1 MRLGFCDQ
9 GSWPESTTVQPLAAE
24 ICRAAICTAEIVANG
39 DIARRRGRDFS
50 VAHNGAV
57 PFDTWLVFAIA
68 ALGLSFTPGPNGL
81 LALTHGALYGVRA
94 TLATIAGGA
103 FGFLVVI
110 AVSMFGI
117 GTLLIVVPDILL
129 VLKWVGGAY
138 LVFLG
143 VQVWRSPVI
152 TVGAA
157 VAQSTRSGWRLAQ
170 QGFLAAVTNPKGI
183 LFFVAFLPQFIDPKN
198 DLFVQ
203 FAIMASTFIVIEIV
217 FEVVVA
223 ALSQSLQPAL
233 ARAGRWFNR
242 ATGGLFIVI
251 GILLPWQL

>member
-9 GSWPESTTVQPLAAE
+9 GSWPELTTVQPLAAE
-24 ICRAAICTAEIVANG
+24 ICAAEIVADG

-94 TLATIAGGA
+94 TLATITGGA

-242 ATGGLFIVI
+242 ATGGLFIAI

>member
-1 MRLGFCDQ
+1 
-9 GSWPESTTVQPLAAE
+9 
-24 ICRAAICTAEIVANG
+24 
-39 DIARRRGRDFS
+39 

-57 PFDTWLVFAIA
+57 PLDTWLVFSLA

-94 TLATIAGGA
+94 TLATVAGGA
-103 FGFLVVI
+103 LGFLVVI

-117 GTLLIVVPDILL
+117 GALLTVVPDILT
-129 VLKWVGGAY
+129 VLSWMGGAY

-143 VQVWRSPVI
+143 VQVWRSPAI
-152 TVGAA
+152 TVAA
-157 VAQSTRSGWRLAQ
+157 ARCPTGSGWRRAQ

-217 FEVVVA
+217 FEVVAA

>member
-1 MRLGFCDQ
+1 M
-9 GSWPESTTVQPLAAE
+9 PL
-24 ICRAAICTAEIVANG
+24 
-39 DIARRRGRDFS
+39 
-50 VAHNGAV
+50 
-57 PFDTWLVFAIA
+57 DTWLIFLIAAIA
-68 ALGLSFTPGPNGL
+68 LSFTPGPNGL
-81 LALTHGALYGVRA
+81 LALTHGALYGARR

-103 FGFLVVI
+103 LGFLVVI
-110 AVSMFGI
+110 AVSMFGV
-117 GTLLIVVPDILL
+117 GALLLAVPDILT

-143 VQVWRSPVI
+143 VQVWRAPAI
-152 TVGAA
+152 AVGPN
-157 VAQSTRSGWRLAQ
+157 VARPGGSGWRLAQ

-198 DLFVQ
+198 NLGVQ

-217 FEVVVA
+217 FEIVVA

-242 ATGGLFIVI
+242 ATGTLFIVI
-251 GILLPWQL
+251 GVLLPWQL